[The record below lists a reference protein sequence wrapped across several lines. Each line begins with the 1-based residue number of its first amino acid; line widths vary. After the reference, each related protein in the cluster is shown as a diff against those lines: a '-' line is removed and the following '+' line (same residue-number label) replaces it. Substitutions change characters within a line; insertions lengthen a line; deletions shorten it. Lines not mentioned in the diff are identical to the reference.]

1 MTQIVPTASSGSL
14 LLSPNAPYS
23 LYLRAL
29 ESESKQAQFLEFWLN
44 RMRRGLDDQRA
55 LGRSRRPLDDDSNF
69 AAIIDICPGQ
79 IGNDI
84 NVVAQLNKAQI
95 QGMHLG
101 TINLDAVDGF
111 LVTLRHCATN
121 VHTRIIV
128 LQELGSTQ
136 FEDEDYQAIEALFSS
151 HVLGFELDLLP
162 AHVLQLSS
170 WRGYREISHRSEY
183 QHPSLMDACANFE
196 KSNGLIVNIATY
208 LGRRSFGDGT
218 PYTGKCMWSSL
229 IRCSCRSAHVSQL

>member
-111 LVTLRHCATN
+111 LETLRHCATN

-136 FEDEDYQAIEALFSS
+136 FEDEDYQAI
-151 HVLGFELDLLP
+151 DLSLTSYQP
-162 AHVLQLSS
+162 MFCNSR
-170 WRGYREISHRSEY
+170 RGG
-183 QHPSLMDACANFE
+183 ATE
-196 KSNGLIVNIATY
+196 K
-208 LGRRSFGDGT
+208 
-218 PYTGKCMWSSL
+218 
-229 IRCSCRSAHVSQL
+229 